1 MWSRTQ
7 TLLPYEAII
16 GSARAAALALA
27 MQLILCANFVACA
40 LAAIAVACAVAS
52 LLALLVGCGW
62 ALGATEAALACLTPA
77 LVTAPAALVVRA
89 YCLSGARRR
98 GQRAAEA
105 FVRAGAP
112 VISGCFAMALGL
124 APLLA
129 CQHEEA
135 RKFAIAISMLAACI
149 GLWIGL
155 FLPALFG
162 QCGDWVSTM
171 DHPPRSLRW
180 VWERWLLGQRGEWIS
195 PSGATPG
202 SARWVWERWRLRDF
216 TSPEED
222 QGEALSGVPASARRL
237 TLSARRPISSRRPSS
252 SAGRATPGSRGSRK
266 RSSSLAPGGT
276 VAAEAAVAVASSV
289 AKREGLPRADSLLSG
304 AASELPATSKP
315 SAPPTRRTNLLLSG
329 TSLLARVQAHAE
341 ARRASAAASSDSCE
355 HRGGGD
361 GGRRSV
367 ALARSFPS
375 EPPGSGR
382 GSGRRPPS
390 ARRLSLMGDEL
401 NPSAREARRA
411 SLAAQTPEDAIDNE
425 RLVSALAQD
434 LLGETPMAAQLAEV
448 YGAHSRAL
456 LEA

>member
-98 GQRAAEA
+98 GRRAAEA

-162 QCGDWVSTM
+162 QCGDWVSAM
-171 DHPPRSLRW
+171 DHPPGSLRW
-180 VWERWLLGQRGEWIS
+180 VWERWLLRNFDQGE
-195 PSGATPG
+195 AQ
-202 SARWVWERWRLRDF
+202 
-216 TSPEED
+216 EED

-315 SAPPTRRTNLLLSG
+315 SAPPRRTNLLLSG

>member
-98 GQRAAEA
+98 GRRAAEA

-155 FLPALFG
+155 FLPALLSAFG
-162 QCGDWVSTM
+162 PGSGTG
-171 DHPPRSLRW
+171 PLRW
-180 VWERWLLGQRGEWIS
+180 VWERWLLRNFDQGE
-195 PSGATPG
+195 AQ
-202 SARWVWERWRLRDF
+202 
-216 TSPEED
+216 EED

-237 TLSARRPISSRRPSS
+237 PLSARRLPFPGRRPPSS
-252 SAGRATPGSRGSRK
+252 TRHGSSFTTPGSRGSRK
-266 RSSSLAPGGT
+266 RASSLIPGGG
-276 VAAEAAVAVASSV
+276 VAAEAAAAAHSSV
-289 AKREGLPRADSLLSG
+289 AKHEGLPTAGSPLSDVDSDVD
-304 AASELPATSKP
+304 SERQVASKP
-315 SAPPTRRTNLLLSG
+315 SAPPTRGARLVSG

-341 ARRASAAASSDSCE
+341 ARRVSAVAASDACKP
-355 HRGGGD
+355 RGGG
-361 GGRRSV
+361 SP
-367 ALARSFPS
+367 ALAWLSS
-375 EPPGSGR
+375 VETPGSGR
-382 GSGRRPPS
+382 GSGWRPSS
-390 ARRLSLMGDEL
+390 AHRLSQMGDDL

>member
-98 GQRAAEA
+98 GRRAAEA

-162 QCGDWVSTM
+162 QCGDWVSAM
-171 DHPPRSLRW
+171 DHPPGSLRW
-180 VWERWLLGQRGEWIS
+180 VWERWLLRNFDQGE
-195 PSGATPG
+195 AQ
-202 SARWVWERWRLRDF
+202 
-216 TSPEED
+216 EED

>member
-98 GQRAAEA
+98 GRRAAEA

-155 FLPALFG
+155 FLPALFSAFG
-162 QCGDWVSTM
+162 PEGASDLPLFSSPQWILAV
-171 DHPPRSLRW
+171 
-180 VWERWLLGQRGEWIS
+180 LLGQRGEWIS

-202 SARWVWERWRLRDF
+202 SARWVWEQWRLRDF

>member
-98 GQRAAEA
+98 GRRAAEA

-155 FLPALFG
+155 FLPALLG

-171 DHPPRSLRW
+171 DHPLGSLRW
-180 VWERWLLGQRGEWIS
+180 VWERWLLRNFDQGE
-195 PSGATPG
+195 AQ
-202 SARWVWERWRLRDF
+202 
-216 TSPEED
+216 EED

-237 TLSARRPISSRRPSS
+237 PLSARRLPFPGRPPSS
-252 SAGRATPGSRGSRK
+252 TRHGSSFTTPGSRGSRK
-266 RSSSLAPGGT
+266 RASSLIPGGG
-276 VAAEAAVAVASSV
+276 VAAEAAAAAHSSV
-289 AKREGLPRADSLLSG
+289 AKHEGLPTAGSPLSDVDSDVD
-304 AASELPATSKP
+304 SERQVASKP
-315 SAPPTRRTNLLLSG
+315 SAPPTRRARLVSG

>member
-1 MWSRTQ
+1 MAPPSFGAPLHSASGLWVWSRTQ

-98 GQRAAEA
+98 GRRAAEA

-155 FLPALFG
+155 FLPALFSAFG
-162 QCGDWVSTM
+162 PEGASDLPLFSSPQWILAV
-171 DHPPRSLRW
+171 
-180 VWERWLLGQRGEWIS
+180 LLGQRGEWIS

-237 TLSARRPISSRRPSS
+237 PLSAPQCIQCISRLRVIGLALGAEKTRSDLIPFLKGEIEAGKFTDEVQVSVAEVLGSFSEFVGPSS
-252 SAGRATPGSRGSRK
+252 EVSAA
-266 RSSSLAPGGT
+266 
-276 VAAEAAVAVASSV
+276 
-289 AKREGLPRADSLLSG
+289 
-304 AASELPATSKP
+304 
-315 SAPPTRRTNLLLSG
+315 
-329 TSLLARVQAHAE
+329 LLA
-341 ARRASAAASSDSCE
+341 
-355 HRGGGD
+355 
-361 GGRRSV
+361 
-367 ALARSFPS
+367 
-375 EPPGSGR
+375 
-382 GSGRRPPS
+382 
-390 ARRLSLMGDEL
+390 
-401 NPSAREARRA
+401 
-411 SLAAQTPEDAIDNE
+411 
-425 RLVSALAQD
+425 
-434 LLGETPMAAQLAEV
+434 
-448 YGAHSRAL
+448 
-456 LEA
+456 

>member
-98 GQRAAEA
+98 GRRAAEA

-162 QCGDWVSTM
+162 QCGDWVSAM
-171 DHPPRSLRW
+171 DHPPGSLRW
-180 VWERWLLGQRGEWIS
+180 VWERWLLRNFNFDQGE
-195 PSGATPG
+195 AQ
-202 SARWVWERWRLRDF
+202 
-216 TSPEED
+216 EED

-237 TLSARRPISSRRPSS
+237 PLSARPFSGRRPPSS
-252 SAGRATPGSRGSRK
+252 TRHGSSFWLTTPGSRGSRK
-266 RSSSLAPGGT
+266 RASSLIPGGG
-276 VAAEAAVAVASSV
+276 VAAEAAAAARSSV
-289 AKREGLPRADSLLSG
+289 AKHEGLPTAGSPLSDVDSDVD
-304 AASELPATSKP
+304 SERQVASKP
-315 SAPPTRRTNLLLSG
+315 SAPPTRRARLVSG

-341 ARRASAAASSDSCE
+341 ARRASAAAASDACE
-355 HRGGGD
+355 PRGGG
-361 GGRRSV
+361 SP
-367 ALARSFPS
+367 ALAWSS
-375 EPPGSGR
+375 SVEIPGSGR
-382 GSGRRPPS
+382 GSGWRPSS
-390 ARRLSLMGDEL
+390 ARRRLSQMGDEL

-434 LLGETPMAAQLAEV
+434 LLGDNPMAAQLAEV

>member
-98 GQRAAEA
+98 GRRAAEA

-155 FLPALFG
+155 FLPALFSAFG
-162 QCGDWVSTM
+162 PEGASDL
-171 DHPPRSLRW
+171 PLF
-180 VWERWLLGQRGEWIS
+180 S

>member
-1 MWSRTQ
+1 M
-7 TLLPYEAII
+7 
-16 GSARAAALALA
+16 
-27 MQLILCANFVACA
+27 
-40 LAAIAVACAVAS
+40 
-52 LLALLVGCGW
+52 
-62 ALGATEAALACLTPA
+62 
-77 LVTAPAALVVRA
+77 
-89 YCLSGARRR
+89 
-98 GQRAAEA
+98 
-105 FVRAGAP
+105 
-112 VISGCFAMALGL
+112 
-124 APLLA
+124 
-129 CQHEEA
+129 
-135 RKFAIAISMLAACI
+135 
-149 GLWIGL
+149 
-155 FLPALFG
+155 
-162 QCGDWVSTM
+162 
-171 DHPPRSLRW
+171 
-180 VWERWLLGQRGEWIS
+180 
-195 PSGATPG
+195 
-202 SARWVWERWRLRDF
+202 
-216 TSPEED
+216 
-222 QGEALSGVPASARRL
+222 
-237 TLSARRPISSRRPSS
+237 
-252 SAGRATPGSRGSRK
+252 
-266 RSSSLAPGGT
+266 
-276 VAAEAAVAVASSV
+276 AVASSV

>member
-98 GQRAAEA
+98 GRRAAEA

-155 FLPALFG
+155 FLPALLSAFG
-162 QCGDWVSTM
+162 PGSGTGPLCSSPQWAATV
-171 DHPPRSLRW
+171 
-180 VWERWLLGQRGEWIS
+180 LLGQRGEWIS

-315 SAPPTRRTNLLLSG
+315 SPPPTRRTNLLLSG

>member
-1 MWSRTQ
+1 VWSRTQ

-98 GQRAAEA
+98 GRRAAEA

-162 QCGDWVSTM
+162 QCGDWVSAM
-171 DHPPRSLRW
+171 DHPPGSLRW
-180 VWERWLLGQRGEWIS
+180 VWERWLLRNFDQGE
-195 PSGATPG
+195 AQ
-202 SARWVWERWRLRDF
+202 
-216 TSPEED
+216 EED

>member
-98 GQRAAEA
+98 GRRAAEA

-155 FLPALFG
+155 FLPALL
-162 QCGDWVSTM
+162 S
-171 DHPPRSLRW
+171 
-180 VWERWLLGQRGEWIS
+180 
-195 PSGATPG
+195 G
-202 SARWVWERWRLRDF
+202 SAATGCLQWIIHPDRSGGYGSAGYYA
-216 TSPEED
+216 TSTSIEGEAQEED

-237 TLSARRPISSRRPSS
+237 PLSARPFSGRRPPSS
-252 SAGRATPGSRGSRK
+252 TRHGSSFWLTTPGSRGSRK
-266 RSSSLAPGGT
+266 RASSLIPGGG
-276 VAAEAAVAVASSV
+276 VAAEAAAAARSSV
-289 AKREGLPRADSLLSG
+289 AKHEGLPTAGSPLSDVDSDVD
-304 AASELPATSKP
+304 SERQVASKP
-315 SAPPTRRTNLLLSG
+315 SAPPTRRARLVSG

-341 ARRASAAASSDSCE
+341 ARRASAAAASDACE
-355 HRGGGD
+355 PRGGG
-361 GGRRSV
+361 SP
-367 ALARSFPS
+367 ALAWSS
-375 EPPGSGR
+375 VEIPGSGR
-382 GSGRRPPS
+382 GSGWRPSRHAAAYRRWATS
-390 ARRLSLMGDEL
+390 STHQR
-401 NPSAREARRA
+401 ARRA
-411 SLAAQTPEDAIDNE
+411 A
-425 RLVSALAQD
+425 R
-434 LLGETPMAAQLAEV
+434 
-448 YGAHSRAL
+448 R
-456 LEA
+456 

>member
-98 GQRAAEA
+98 GRRAAEA

-171 DHPPRSLRW
+171 DHPPGSLRW
-180 VWERWLLGQRGEWIS
+180 MRERWLLRNFDQGE
-195 PSGATPG
+195 AQ
-202 SARWVWERWRLRDF
+202 
-216 TSPEED
+216 EED

-315 SAPPTRRTNLLLSG
+315 SAPPRRTNLLLSG

>member
-98 GQRAAEA
+98 GRRAAEA

-171 DHPPRSLRW
+171 DHPPGSLRWLRW
-180 VWERWLLGQRGEWIS
+180 VWERWLLRNFDQGE
-195 PSGATPG
+195 AQ
-202 SARWVWERWRLRDF
+202 
-216 TSPEED
+216 EED

-237 TLSARRPISSRRPSS
+237 TLSARRSISSRRPSS

>member
-162 QCGDWVSTM
+162 QCGDWVSAM
-171 DHPPRSLRW
+171 DHPPGSLRW
-180 VWERWLLGQRGEWIS
+180 VWERWLLRNFDQGE
-195 PSGATPG
+195 AQ
-202 SARWVWERWRLRDF
+202 
-216 TSPEED
+216 EED

-315 SAPPTRRTNLLLSG
+315 SAPPRRTNLLLSG